1 MEKLQPTLR
10 FPEFE
15 GDWEDTSLEVIGE
28 YIGGGTPKTGNQEY
42 WQGEIPWISSSDIFE
57 NDIHN
62 INVQKYI
69 TEDAVLNSAT
79 KKIPAGSLIIVSRV
93 GVGKFAINS
102 TEVCTSQDFTNIV
115 IDKESYDPNF
125 AAFNLYKNIEIL
137 FNISQ
142 GTSIKGF
149 TITELK
155 KTNLSFPSISEQTKI
170 APFLSSVDEK
180 LNLLKEKK
188 ALLEEYK
195 KGMMQQIFSQQL
207 RFKDEDGKDFA
218 DWNEK
223 SLGEICTLVTKG
235 TTPKAFSS
243 AGIRYIKTECFE
255 DNRINIAKCLFIEE
269 NIHEKELKRSI
280 LRENDILFAIAGSI
294 GKVNIV
300 TKEILPANTNQALAI
315 IRLKEVENHFFI
327 LQILKS
333 DSMQKYITENVSVG
347 AQPNLNLEQMNSFS
361 FICPSS
367 MEQTKIANFLSAIDE
382 KIELVAQQIE
392 DTQEYK
398 IGLLQGMF
406 C

>member
-1 MEKLQPTLR
+1 MEKLQPKLR
-10 FPEFE
+10 FPEFD

-28 YIGGGTPKTGNQEY
+28 YIGGGTPKTSIQEY

-69 TEDAVLNSAT
+69 TEDAVINSAT

-170 APFLSSVDEK
+170 ANFLSSVDEK

-188 ALLEEYK
+188 ALLQEYK

-218 DWNEK
+218 DWEEK
-223 SLGEICTLVTKG
+223 TISEVLSIGSGRDYKHLDTGKIPVFGTGGLMTYVDSFLHDGATVCIGRKG
-235 TTPKAFSS
+235 TIDKPMYFEGKLWTVDTLFYTFNFINSVPKFIYYVFQSINWKSHNEASGVPS
-243 AGIRYIKTECFE
+243 LSKSTIEKIEIKVPS
-255 DNRINIAKCLFIEE
+255 
-269 NIHEKELKRSI
+269 KE
-280 LRENDILFAIAGSI
+280 
-294 GKVNIV
+294 
-300 TKEILPANTNQALAI
+300 
-315 IRLKEVENHFFI
+315 
-327 LQILKS
+327 
-333 DSMQKYITENVSVG
+333 
-347 AQPNLNLEQMNSFS
+347 
-361 FICPSS
+361 
-367 MEQTKIANFLSAIDE
+367 EQTKIANFLSAIDE

-392 DTQEYK
+392 ATQEYK
-398 IGLLQGMF
+398 RGLLQGMF